1 MSARTQWNQ
10 HAYYV
15 TNVDDDGEV
24 GYGAPNY
31 PEYNSF
37 RTQAPGSFGSFA
49 ASDVYPVASA
59 CQSECGD
66 LSVWVQ
72 GANSAAF
79 IGAREDLLVRV
90 YGVSGGSLELLDEDL
105 LPWRIDAGE
114 VTDGIEFVLD
124 VADWTR
130 FDNLK
135 VTLDEPDGTS
145 DWGGAQE
152 CDEDDNSAVVN
163 LADFCE

>member
-1 MSARTQWNQ
+1 M
-10 HAYYV
+10 
-15 TNVDDDGEV
+15 
-24 GYGAPNY
+24 
-31 PEYNSF
+31 
-37 RTQAPGSFGSFA
+37 
-49 ASDVYPVASA
+49 
-59 CQSECGD
+59 
-66 LSVWVQ
+66 
-72 GANSAAF
+72 
-79 IGAREDLLVRV
+79 RV

-105 LPWRIDAGE
+105 LPLRIDAGE